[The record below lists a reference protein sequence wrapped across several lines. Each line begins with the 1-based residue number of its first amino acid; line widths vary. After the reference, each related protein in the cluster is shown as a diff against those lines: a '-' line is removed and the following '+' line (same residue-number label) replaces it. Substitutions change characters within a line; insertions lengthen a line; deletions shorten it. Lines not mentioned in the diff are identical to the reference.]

1 MKKLLLTLG
10 VLILAVGGYFGYT
23 YYTTTYQEITAYAI
37 TPNKVPEKTQTYS
50 DSGEKIDGSF
60 TYKYTFEF
68 VKKNGEKELMTYD
81 LSGENV
87 KPFAPNTLVKA
98 EISKTRVISGPNE
111 VPQSE
116 VPAKILSELETF
128 DE

>member
-23 YYTTTYQEITAYAI
+23 Y
-37 TPNKVPEKTQTYS
+37 
-50 DSGEKIDGSF
+50 
-60 TYKYTFEF
+60 YTFEF

>member
-23 YYTTTYQEITAYAI
+23 YYTTTYQGITAYAI

-50 DSGEKIDGSF
+50 DSGEKIDDSF